1 MPSARIYKPART
13 AMQSGRAKT
22 KEWVLEFEPR
32 EAQRAD
38 PLMGWAGSSDTLGQ
52 VTLQFATRE
61 EATAYA
67 NKRGI
72 AFDLEMPHATKLKPK
87 AYADNFRF
95 DRVR

>member
-1 MPSARIYKPART
+1 MRARIYQPARN
-13 AMQSGRAKT
+13 AMQSGRANT
-22 KEWVLEFEPR
+22 KAWVLEFEPR
-32 EAQRAD
+32 DAQRAD

-52 VTLQFATRE
+52 VTLHFATRE
-61 EATAYA
+61 EAMAYA
-67 NKRGI
+67 NKRGF